1 MEENKVGLRNRG
13 NTCYLNSAL
22 QSLYHLKKF
31 QDYFIQNL
39 YNIDLN
45 NRFYDLKKN
54 KENNHSLDYIHL
66 TKEFG
71 KLIKAIHKSTSSIEP
86 KSFHELIQKY
96 NNVFSGNDQQDAQE
110 VMNLVL
116 DYLHEGL
123 KYDIEVSFSGVVQN
137 NIDKL
142 VLESFNS
149 WKKDLNNKY
158 SIIIELFYGQF
169 LNEIYPLNNNNK
181 ILSRTFEMFNILNI
195 PLYGN
200 TLYDSLNKYFSKEIL
215 ETKYLNEKTNEKI
228 DAYRIIKL
236 MKIPKYLIIVLKR
249 FSNTSYLTKLN
260 QLLSFPI
267 DDLDLSNY
275 LEGYEKINCTM
286 KLISIT
292 CHKGILNGG
301 HYYALC
307 RNINNKWFKYD
318 DENVYEYNI
327 FENNTI
333 FKDGYILIYEKN
345 E

>member
-1 MEENKVGLRNRG
+1 MNNKVGLRNRG

-22 QSLYHLKKF
+22 QSLYHLKNF
-31 QDYFIQNL
+31 QEYFINNL
-39 YNIDLN
+39 YTQDLN
-45 NRFYDLKKN
+45 NRFYHIKNN
-54 KENNHSLDYIHL
+54 KENNHSYIYL
-66 TKEFG
+66 TKEFC
-71 KLIKAIHKSTSSIEP
+71 KLIKVIHKSTSTIEP

-96 NNVFSGNDQQDAQE
+96 NTIFSGYEQQDAQE
-110 VMNLVL
+110 VMHLVL

-123 KYDIEVSFSGVVQN
+123 KYDIEVSFTGSVQN
-137 NIDKL
+137 DMDKL
-142 VLESFNS
+142 VLESFNA

-169 LNEIYPLNNNNK
+169 LNEVYSNSNK
-181 ILSRTFEMFNILNI
+181 LLSRTFEMFNILNI

-215 ETKYLNEKTNEKI
+215 ETKYIDEKTNEKI

-249 FSNTSYLTKLN
+249 FSNMSHLTKLN
-260 QLLSFPI
+260 QLISYPI

-275 LEGYEKINCTM
+275 LEGYEKVNCTM

-307 RNINNKWFKYD
+307 RNIYNEWFKYD
-318 DENVYEYNI
+318 DENVCEYNI